1 MTSEPEASA
10 GDERARLELEFAL
23 RRSLTADKV
32 KSLPIVEHALDL
44 YAHGGPDMR
53 GEAEALE
60 ALLVDFSERMR
71 RAR

>member
-1 MTSEPEASA
+1 MTSDPEASA
-10 GDERARLELEFAL
+10 GDERARLDLEFAL
-23 RRSLTADKV
+23 RRKLAADKV
-32 KSLPIVEHALDL
+32 AALPIVEHALDL

-60 ALLVDFSERMR
+60 ALLADFAERMR